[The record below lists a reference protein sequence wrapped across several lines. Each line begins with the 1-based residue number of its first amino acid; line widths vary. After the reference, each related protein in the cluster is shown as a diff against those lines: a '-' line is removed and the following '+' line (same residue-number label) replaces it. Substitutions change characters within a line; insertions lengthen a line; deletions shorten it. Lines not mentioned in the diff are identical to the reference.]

1 VGACSAAWEA
11 MPHAKKAKVRFRDRR
26 AYSLAEIAG
35 LTGLAISTL
44 YKLMA
49 SGRLKTQKIAGRRI
63 VTDEALDD
71 LLSESGTN
79 LGS

>member
-1 VGACSAAWEA
+1 

-71 LLSESGTN
+71 LLGDSGTN

>member
-1 VGACSAAWEA
+1 
-11 MPHAKKAKVRFRDRR
+11 MPHAKKAKVGFRDRR

-35 LTGLAISTL
+35 LTGLAVSTL

-49 SGRLKTQKIAGRRI
+49 TGRLKTQKIAGRRI
-63 VTDEALDD
+63 VTDEALADF
-71 LLSESGTN
+71 LGESGTN

>member
-1 VGACSAAWEA
+1 

-63 VTDEALDD
+63 VTDEALAD
-71 LLSESGTN
+71 LLGESGTN